1 MDISFIIPSYNSGKT
16 IKKAINSILKQDN
29 NSLEYEII
37 VVDDGSTDNTEEI
50 IENLNENIKFIKKEN
65 GGVSSARNRGIKEAT
80 GEYIVFVDSDDYI
93 SKTLLKDIE
102 KYVEKDIDLIKWSP
116 TLVDKKGNNIKQPNI
131 NGFVE
136 TSGED
141 GFNRLFGTDPLLDC
155 LWNYAIKKDIVL
167 EFPDGREHEDFAIMP
182 LIILSAEKMVIIDE
196 LEYFYVQ
203 TDKSIMRGNSLEKQR
218 KKLEDILINFDNL
231 IETSSKMNIS
241 DYTKENVGIFAAN
254 SLLVIVPELSG
265 DNKEYFIEELRKRS
279 ISKYIKARNLK
290 QCIKKVWL
298 SIKY

>member
-116 TLVDKKGNNIKQPNI
+116 TLVDKKGKNIKQPNI

-136 TSGED
+136 T
-141 GFNRLFGTDPLLDC
+141 
-155 LWNYAIKKDIVL
+155 
-167 EFPDGREHEDFAIMP
+167 FPSVCYWSNDKNF
-182 LIILSAEKMVIIDE
+182 IIL
-196 LEYFYVQ
+196 
-203 TDKSIMRGNSLEKQR
+203 
-218 KKLEDILINFDNL
+218 
-231 IETSSKMNIS
+231 
-241 DYTKENVGIFAAN
+241 
-254 SLLVIVPELSG
+254 LVSC
-265 DNKEYFIEELRKRS
+265 F
-279 ISKYIKARNLK
+279 
-290 QCIKKVWL
+290 
-298 SIKY
+298 

>member
-50 IENLNENIKFIKKEN
+50 IENLNEHIKFIKKEN

-116 TLVDKKGNNIKQPNI
+116 TLVDKKGKNIKQPNI

-155 LWNYAIKKDIVL
+155 LWNYAIKKDIML

-241 DYTKENVGIFAAN
+241 DYTKENVGIFAVN